1 MHKKLIFL
9 TSVFAVFV
17 LFTNAFSAATPS
29 YEGKTIRII
38 VGYSPGGGY
47 DMYARAIARH
57 FGNHI
62 PGKPTVIVEN
72 MTGAGSLI
80 AANYLYKIAKPDGLS
95 IGHFNGS
102 LFFNQVLGQPGVE
115 FDAQKFVFV
124 GAAVKEGMVFL
135 FTKKSGIT
143 SMEKLMASKVPV
155 KMAGLAPGV
164 NTDNNIRLIKSA
176 FGLPIQVISGYKG
189 SADIRLAME
198 QGEVAGSSPTWI
210 SIRSAWSKALQSGD
224 AFVVL
229 QTVPE
234 PFSDLPNVPLAISY
248 AKTAEARQLI
258 EIGIHSAS
266 IFSRAFVLPPG
277 TPREQVQILTKAF
290 TDTLKDKEFLAEAEK
305 ANLDVEPVTAA
316 DLEKSVAAIF
326 KLDQT
331 MLAKL
336 KDILFK

>member
-1 MHKKLIFL
+1 MYKKLIFL
-9 TSVFAVFV
+9 TGVIAFFAC
-17 LFTNAFSAATPS
+17 FTNAVSAAAPY
-29 YEGKTIRII
+29 YEDKTIRII
-38 VGYSPGGGY
+38 VGYSAGGGY
-47 DMYARAIARH
+47 DMYARLIARH
-57 FGNHI
+57 LGKHL

-80 AANYLYKIAKPDGLS
+80 AANYLYKAAKTDGLT

-102 LFFNQVLGQPGVE
+102 LFFNQVLGQPGVA
-115 FDAQKFVFV
+115 FDAQKFVFL

-176 FGLPIQVISGYKG
+176 FGLPIQIITGYKG
-189 SADIRLAME
+189 SADIRIAME

-224 AFVVL
+224 AVVVL

-234 PFSDLPNVPLAISY
+234 PFSDLPKVPLAISY

-258 EIGIHSAS
+258 EVGIHDAS
-266 IFSRAFVLPPG
+266 VFSRAFVLPPG
-277 TPREQVQILTKAF
+277 TPREQVQTLTKAF
-290 TDTLKDKEFLAEAEK
+290 TETLQDREFLAEAEK
-305 ANLDVEPVTAA
+305 ANLDIEPVTTAE
-316 DLEKSVAAIF
+316 LEKSVAAIF
-326 KLDQT
+326 KLDQA
-331 MLAKL
+331 MLTKL
-336 KDILFK
+336 RDILFK

>member
-1 MHKKLIFL
+1 MYRKLFFL
-9 TSVFAVFV
+9 SCLIAVSVFFTAAV
-17 LFTNAFSAATPS
+17 SAAAPY

-38 VGYSPGGGY
+38 VGYSAGGGY

-57 FGNHI
+57 FGKHI
-62 PGKPTVIVEN
+62 PGKPDVIVEN

-80 AANYLYKIAKPDGLS
+80 AANYMFKAAKPDGLS

-115 FDAQKFVFV
+115 FDAQKFVFI
-124 GAAVKEGMVFL
+124 GAAVKEGMVFI
-135 FTKKSGIT
+135 FTKRSGIT

-176 FGLPIQVISGYKG
+176 FGLPIQVITGYKG

-198 QGEVAGSSPTWI
+198 QGEIAGSSPTWI
-210 SIRSAWSKALQSGD
+210 SIRSSWGKALQSGD
-224 AFVVL
+224 AVVIL
-229 QTVPE
+229 QTVSE
-234 PFSDLPNVPLAISY
+234 PFSDLPKVPLAINY

-258 EIGIHSAS
+258 EVGIHSAS

-277 TPREQVQILTKAF
+277 TPREQVQILTKAL
-290 TDTLKDKEFLAEAEK
+290 TETLKDKAFLAEAQK
-305 ANLDVEPVTAA
+305 ANLDIEPVTAA
-316 DLEKSVAAIF
+316 ELEKSVSSIF
-326 KLDQT
+326 KLDQAT
-331 MLAKL
+331 LAKL

>member
-1 MHKKLIFL
+1 MEKKLFCL
-9 TSVFAVFV
+9 TVIIALTV
-17 LFTNAFSAATPS
+17 LCADAFPAAAPS

-38 VGYSPGGGY
+38 VGYSAGGGY
-47 DMYARAIARH
+47 DMYARALARH
-57 FGNHI
+57 LGNHI
-62 PGKPTVIVEN
+62 PGKPAVIVEN

-80 AANYLYKIAKPDGLS
+80 AANYLYRAAKPDGLS

-102 LFFNQVLGQPGVE
+102 LFFNQALGQPGVE
-115 FDAQKFVFV
+115 FDAQKFIFI

-176 FGLPIQVISGYKG
+176 FNLPIQVITGYKG

-210 SIRSAWSKALQSGD
+210 SIRSAWGKALQSGD
-224 AFVVL
+224 AIVVL

-234 PFSDLPNVPLAISY
+234 PFPDLPKVPLAISY
-248 AKTAEARQLI
+248 AKTPEARQLI
-258 EIGIHSAS
+258 EVGIHSAS
-266 IFSRAFVLPPG
+266 IFSRAFTLPPA
-277 TPREQVQILTKAF
+277 TPREQAQILTRAF
-290 TDTLKDKEFLAEAEK
+290 TETLKDKAFLAEAEK
-305 ANLDVEPVTAA
+305 ANLDIEPVTAA
-316 DLEKSVAAIF
+316 ELEKSVSGIF
-326 KLDQT
+326 KLDQS